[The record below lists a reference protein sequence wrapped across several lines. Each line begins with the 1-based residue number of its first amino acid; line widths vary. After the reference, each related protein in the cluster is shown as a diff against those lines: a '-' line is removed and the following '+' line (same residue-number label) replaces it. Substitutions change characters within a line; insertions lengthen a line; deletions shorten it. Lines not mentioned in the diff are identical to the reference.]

1 MEMDEQE
8 RASARKNAVIL
19 AAVGALLGLIAG
31 ATLWVVTGAWLY
43 LLMAP
48 VFVGLAWYRYR

>member
-1 MEMDEQE
+1 MGP
-8 RASARKNAVIL
+8 RWAWLAVL
-19 AAVGALLGLIAG
+19 LLGV

-48 VFVGLAWYRYR
+48 VFVALAWYRYR

>member
-1 MEMDEQE
+1 MDEKE

-31 ATLWVVTGAWLY
+31 ATLWMVTGAWLY

-48 VFVGLAWYRYR
+48 VFVALAWYRYR